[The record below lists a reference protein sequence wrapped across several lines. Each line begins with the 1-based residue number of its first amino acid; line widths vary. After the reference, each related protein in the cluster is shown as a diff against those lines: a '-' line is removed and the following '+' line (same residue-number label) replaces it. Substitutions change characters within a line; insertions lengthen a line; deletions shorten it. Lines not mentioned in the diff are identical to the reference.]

1 MIETKI
7 YLLRLLA
14 EEIVE
19 KSSKTIRHIDNFVN
33 DNIDCK
39 MSALRNDYRILF
51 NKEKFDK
58 VQSILNRR
66 INNKMKL
73 KLKYD
78 RIPLDYSSYKIYCE
92 LRNENENI

>member
-14 EEIVE
+14 EEIVD

-58 VQSILNRR
+58 
-66 INNKMKL
+66 MKL

-92 LRNENENI
+92 LRNDNENI